1 MRFQADYDG
10 TINGI
15 RYYKAPDSV
24 APHQGHL
31 WDNSG
36 NLLGTVTY
44 SNETAQGW
52 QEADFTS
59 PVSITA
65 NTVYVASYST
75 PNDYYWAD
83 GGYFLSAGVDSPPL
97 HALKDGV
104 SGSNGI
110 FGNPGVFPTN
120 TYGST
125 NYWVDVVYVPSTT
138 AMLNSIAVA
147 PGNPTLQIGQPQQFT
162 ATGTYS
168 DNSTKDLTTQV
179 TWTSSITNVATVSS
193 SGLATSVA
201 GGASNVVAT
210 LGTVSGSTTLTV
222 VAAPLSITTTTLP
235 TSQQNLPYSV
245 TLAAT
250 GGVQPY
256 TWSLAAGSL
265 PAGLSLASNGTI
277 SGTPTTSTGTASF
290 TVQVK
295 DSASQESSINQE
307 QTATQNLSISIISLI
322 TIWPATTVPTVVD
335 GNDPSAV
342 ELGVKFQSD
351 VSGPIYGIRF
361 YKSAANTGPHVAH
374 LWDSSGDLLGTA
386 NFTNETAF
394 GWQEADF
401 ATPVEIAANTVYVA
415 SYHTSVGHYSADVN
429 YFATAG
435 VDNPPL
441 HALANGV
448 SGSNGVYMYGATSAF
463 PTSAGNGTN
472 YWVDVAMLNS
482 AATLSSIAVN
492 PANPTPAV
500 GSQTGF
506 TATGTYSDGS
516 TRNLTDVVTWASSN
530 TAVATIN
537 TLGTATEIA
546 TGSSTISATLGAVS
560 GSTTLSVQPP
570 ALVITTSSL
579 TDGLQN
585 QPYSA
590 TLAASGGLPPYIW
603 SLASG
608 TLPAGLSLATNG
620 QMTGTPS
627 LVGSSTFTVQV
638 QDSSSQTVT
647 KSLSLNIDAPPDFFT
662 IWPATTVPTVVD
674 GNDPSAVELGVKFQS
689 DVSGPIYGIR
699 FYKSAANTGP
709 HVAHLWDSSGD
720 LLGTANFT
728 NETAFGWQE
737 ADFATPVEIAA
748 NTVYVASY
756 HTSVGHYS
764 ADVNYFATAGVD
776 NPPLHALANGVS
788 GSNGVYMY
796 GATSAFPTSA
806 GNGTNYWVDVAML
819 NSAATLSSI
828 AVNPA
833 NPTPAVG
840 SQTGFTATGTYS
852 DGSTR
857 NLTDV
862 VTWASSNTAVA
873 TINTLGTATEI
884 ATGSSTISATLGAVS
899 GSTTLSVQPP
909 ALVITT
915 SSLTDGLQNQPYSAT
930 LAASGGLPPYIWSLA
945 SGTLPAGLSLATNGQ
960 MTGTPSLVGSSTFTV
975 QVQDSSSQT
984 VTKSLS
990 LNIDAPPD
998 FLSIWSPTVVPA
1010 TLDAGPDHP
1019 LELGVK
1025 FRSDV
1030 SGSIQGIRFYKS
1042 ANNTGTHIGNL
1053 WDTSGDLLASVTF
1066 SNETASGWQQAN
1078 FATPVA
1084 ITANTEYVASY
1095 HTTVG
1100 DFSFNAGYFT
1110 NAGVDNP
1117 PLHAPQNSTSDSNGA
1132 YAYDSSTC
1140 GGALPP
1146 CFPNTAANG
1155 KNYWVDVAFVPASS
1169 ATLSSIAVTPVN
1181 PTLQIGQKDAFTAI
1195 GTYSDNSTVNITDT
1209 VTWSSSNTSVASV
1222 NSIGSASGVAG
1233 GSATITATLG
1243 SISGNTTATVQA
1255 APLAITATALPAAAI
1270 IVPYST
1276 MLTATGGVQPYTW
1289 SLASGS
1295 LPAGLTLSPTGQI
1308 SGTPQAA
1315 TTSSFT
1321 VQVTDSGVP
1330 QAAINP
1336 QQTATQA
1343 LSITTSIPAFFTI
1356 WPTTAAPTTPDGGDA
1371 NAVEVGV
1378 RFRADTAGIITG
1390 IRFYKSANNTGTH
1403 VGDLWSSTGSLLATA
1418 TFTNEA
1424 ASGWQQVNFST
1435 PVPIATNTMYVASYH
1450 TTVGHYATDLNY
1462 FANAGVDNA
1471 PLHALQNG
1479 VSGADG
1485 VFTYDA
1491 TAGCTPSIQP
1501 CFPASSFNS
1510 ANYWVDVVFQNT
1522 FAISGTISGP
1532 GASGATV
1539 NLSGAANITTTANA
1553 SGSYTFAGLTN
1564 GAYTVLPSNPGFGF
1578 TPNSQSVTL
1587 ANASVT
1593 GVNFGSIVTYTIS
1606 GTISGT
1612 GGNGATVT
1620 LTGAATA
1627 TATANASGN
1636 YTFPSV
1642 VSGTYTVTPSI
1653 SGFGFAP
1660 NSLNVT
1666 VASAN
1671 VTGVNF
1677 SSTVTYGVSG
1687 TVSGPGGNGATV
1699 NLTGAATV
1707 TDASNMLVYSQFDA
1721 SSLGFSGG
1729 TKNEWEYYCDHA
1741 TYTAN
1746 TTDLTDPNGGNTAM
1760 KLVGPAT
1767 GGSCG
1772 TLAAGIQ
1779 QVVSGESAGNTY
1791 TLSVWARG
1799 ALGGEQLHLG
1809 IQSGNSCSAL
1819 QTLTTAW
1826 VRYSCSVTTTGTP
1839 AGYQLSFSNQP
1850 NVTVYL
1856 WGAQLEPRATV
1867 GVYVHTTRAPA
1878 TMVMADGSGNY
1889 SFTGLANGTY
1899 TVTPTSSTA
1908 TYTPAS
1914 QSATVN
1920 NANVTGLNFST
1931 VTYSLSGT
1939 ISGAGGNGTTVT
1951 LTGAATATTT
1961 ANASGGYTFTGL
1973 GNGSYTV
1980 TPSITGFSFTPSSQ
1994 AATINNANL
2003 TSVNFSTVTYSISGT
2018 ISGTGGNGATV
2029 NLIGA
2034 ATATV
2039 TANVNGN
2046 YTFTGLNNGAYTVT
2060 PSPIGFAFTPLSQ
2073 ATTVN
2078 NANVSGVNFSSTPTY
2093 SISGTISGPGGNGAT
2108 VTLTGAAT
2116 ATVNANASGN
2126 YSFTGLYNG
2135 AYTVKV
2141 SNTGVTFTPTS
2152 QSATINSANVS
2163 GVNFNTVTYTISGTI
2178 SGTGGSGATVN
2189 VTGTLSASAIANA
2202 SGNYTVVG
2210 LVNGTYAVTP
2220 SNPGFGFT
2228 PNSQSV
2234 TIASANVTG
2243 VNYSSTVTY
2252 SVSGTITGGSGAT
2265 VNLAGAATVTDT
2277 SNMLVYSQ
2285 FDASSLGFSGGTK
2298 NEWEYYCDHATY
2310 TANTTDLT
2318 DPNGGNT
2325 AMKLVG
2331 PATGGS
2337 CGTLA
2342 TGIQQVVSGESAG
2355 NTYTLSVWARGALG
2369 GEQLHLGIQSGNS
2382 CSTLQTLTA
2391 AWVRY
2396 SCSVTTTGT
2405 PAGYQLSFSNQ
2416 PNVTVYLWG
2425 AQLEPRPTVGV
2436 YVHTTSA
2443 QLTTVTADG
2452 SGNYSFT
2459 GLANGT
2465 YTVTPTSTVVT
2476 YAPASQSATVNNA
2489 NITGL
2494 NFSTAYSLSGT
2505 ISGVGGNSA
2514 TVSVTGA
2521 ATATTTANVSGGYT
2535 ITGLPNGAY
2544 TVTANNPGFIFTPA
2558 SQAATVNSANVTG
2571 VNFTSTAAYNLS
2583 GTISGPGASGAT
2595 VKLTGAATAT
2605 TTANASG
2612 SYTFTNLNNGAYT
2625 VTVSQT
2631 GFAYTPASQAVT
2643 ISNANLTG
2651 VNFSTVTYTISGT
2664 ISGTGGN
2671 GAIVNLT
2678 GAATATA
2685 TANAS
2690 GSYTFSGLVNG
2701 AYTVTPSN
2709 PGFGFAPNSL
2719 NVTVASANVTG
2730 VNFSSTVTYGVSGTV
2745 SGPGGNGATVN
2756 LTGAATATD
2765 SSNMVRYSQFDS
2777 AALPG
2782 SGPWAYFCDHA
2793 TYTANTTDL
2802 TDPNGGNTAMKL
2814 VGPATGGSCGTLATG
2829 IQQVVSGESAGN
2841 TYTLSVWAR
2850 GALGGEQLHLGIQSG
2865 NSCSALQTLTIA
2877 WVRYSCSVT
2886 TTGTPAGYQLSF
2898 SNQPNVTVYLWGAQ
2912 LEPRPTVGV
2921 YVHTTTAQLTM
2932 VTADASGN
2940 YSFTGLANGT
2950 YTVTPTSSTAT
2961 YTPANQSATVNSAN
2975 VTGLNFSTSYS
2986 LSGTISGA
2994 GGNGATVTL
3003 SGAASATTTASS
3015 TGTYTFSNLANGS
3028 YTVTPSAL
3036 GFSFTPASQAV
3047 SVSNAN
3053 VANVNFS
3060 STVAFVYS
3068 ISGTISGAGGN
3079 GATVTLSGAASAT
3092 VTASSTGTYTFSNLA
3107 NGSYTVT
3114 PSKTGFTFTPASQP
3128 ATISNASVAGL
3139 NFSTVTYTI
3148 SGTISG
3154 TGGNGATVTLS
3165 GAASATTTASSTG
3178 TYTFSN
3184 LVNGSCTV
3192 TPSKTGFTFTPA
3204 SQPATISNA
3213 SVTGLNFSTVTYSI
3227 SGTISGTGGNGA
3239 TVNLTGAA
3247 AATVTA
3253 DGSGN
3258 YTFAGLTNGTYT
3270 VIPTNSGFG
3279 FAPNSLNVTVAS
3291 ANVTGVNFS
3300 STVTYGVSGTVSGPG
3315 GNGAT
3320 VNLTGAATVTDA
3332 SNMLVY
3338 SQFDASSLGFSGGT
3352 KNEWEYYCDHATYT
3366 ANTTDLTDPNGG
3378 NTAMKL
3384 VGPATGGSCGTLA
3397 TGIQQVVSGESA
3409 GNTYTLSVWARGALG
3424 GEQLHLGIQ
3433 SGNSCSALQT
3443 LTIAW
3448 VRYSCSVTTTGTPA
3462 GYQLSFSNQPGVTV
3476 YLWGAQLEPRPTVG
3490 VYVHTTSAQLT
3501 TVTADGSGNYS
3512 FTGLANGT
3520 YMVTPTSTSVTYT
3533 PASQS
3538 ATVNNANITGLNFS
3552 ASQ

>member
-1 MRFQADYDG
+1 
-10 TINGI
+10 
-15 RYYKAPDSV
+15 
-24 APHQGHL
+24 
-31 WDNSG
+31 
-36 NLLGTVTY
+36 
-44 SNETAQGW
+44 
-52 QEADFTS
+52 
-59 PVSITA
+59 

-322 TIWPATTVPTVVD
+322 
-335 GNDPSAV
+335 
-342 ELGVKFQSD
+342 
-351 VSGPIYGIRF
+351 
-361 YKSAANTGPHVAH
+361 
-374 LWDSSGDLLGTA
+374 
-386 NFTNETAF
+386 
-394 GWQEADF
+394 
-401 ATPVEIAANTVYVA
+401 
-415 SYHTSVGHYSADVN
+415 
-429 YFATAG
+429 
-435 VDNPPL
+435 
-441 HALANGV
+441 
-448 SGSNGVYMYGATSAF
+448 
-463 PTSAGNGTN
+463 
-472 YWVDVAMLNS
+472 
-482 AATLSSIAVN
+482 
-492 PANPTPAV
+492 
-500 GSQTGF
+500 
-506 TATGTYSDGS
+506 
-516 TRNLTDVVTWASSN
+516 
-530 TAVATIN
+530 
-537 TLGTATEIA
+537 
-546 TGSSTISATLGAVS
+546 
-560 GSTTLSVQPP
+560 
-570 ALVITTSSL
+570 
-579 TDGLQN
+579 
-585 QPYSA
+585 
-590 TLAASGGLPPYIW
+590 
-603 SLASG
+603 
-608 TLPAGLSLATNG
+608 
-620 QMTGTPS
+620 
-627 LVGSSTFTVQV
+627 
-638 QDSSSQTVT
+638 
-647 KSLSLNIDAPPDFFT
+647 T

-1746 TTDLTDPNGGNTAM
+1746 TTDLTDPNGGN
-1760 KLVGPAT
+1760 
-1767 GGSCG
+1767 
-1772 TLAAGIQ
+1772 
-1779 QVVSGESAGNTY
+1779 
-1791 TLSVWARG
+1791 
-1799 ALGGEQLHLG
+1799 
-1809 IQSGNSCSAL
+1809 
-1819 QTLTTAW
+1819 
-1826 VRYSCSVTTTGTP
+1826 
-1839 AGYQLSFSNQP
+1839 
-1850 NVTVYL
+1850 
-1856 WGAQLEPRATV
+1856 
-1867 GVYVHTTRAPA
+1867 
-1878 TMVMADGSGNY
+1878 
-1889 SFTGLANGTY
+1889 
-1899 TVTPTSSTA
+1899 
-1908 TYTPAS
+1908 
-1914 QSATVN
+1914 
-1920 NANVTGLNFST
+1920 
-1931 VTYSLSGT
+1931 
-1939 ISGAGGNGTTVT
+1939 
-1951 LTGAATATTT
+1951 
-1961 ANASGGYTFTGL
+1961 
-1973 GNGSYTV
+1973 
-1980 TPSITGFSFTPSSQ
+1980 
-1994 AATINNANL
+1994 
-2003 TSVNFSTVTYSISGT
+2003 
-2018 ISGTGGNGATV
+2018 
-2029 NLIGA
+2029 
-2034 ATATV
+2034 
-2039 TANVNGN
+2039 
-2046 YTFTGLNNGAYTVT
+2046 
-2060 PSPIGFAFTPLSQ
+2060 
-2073 ATTVN
+2073 
-2078 NANVSGVNFSSTPTY
+2078 
-2093 SISGTISGPGGNGAT
+2093 
-2108 VTLTGAAT
+2108 
-2116 ATVNANASGN
+2116 
-2126 YSFTGLYNG
+2126 
-2135 AYTVKV
+2135 
-2141 SNTGVTFTPTS
+2141 
-2152 QSATINSANVS
+2152 
-2163 GVNFNTVTYTISGTI
+2163 
-2178 SGTGGSGATVN
+2178 
-2189 VTGTLSASAIANA
+2189 
-2202 SGNYTVVG
+2202 
-2210 LVNGTYAVTP
+2210 
-2220 SNPGFGFT
+2220 
-2228 PNSQSV
+2228 
-2234 TIASANVTG
+2234 
-2243 VNYSSTVTY
+2243 
-2252 SVSGTITGGSGAT
+2252 
-2265 VNLAGAATVTDT
+2265 
-2277 SNMLVYSQ
+2277 
-2285 FDASSLGFSGGTK
+2285 
-2298 NEWEYYCDHATY
+2298 
-2310 TANTTDLT
+2310 
-2318 DPNGGNT
+2318 
-2325 AMKLVG
+2325 
-2331 PATGGS
+2331 
-2337 CGTLA
+2337 
-2342 TGIQQVVSGESAG
+2342 
-2355 NTYTLSVWARGALG
+2355 
-2369 GEQLHLGIQSGNS
+2369 
-2382 CSTLQTLTA
+2382 
-2391 AWVRY
+2391 
-2396 SCSVTTTGT
+2396 
-2405 PAGYQLSFSNQ
+2405 
-2416 PNVTVYLWG
+2416 
-2425 AQLEPRPTVGV
+2425 
-2436 YVHTTSA
+2436 
-2443 QLTTVTADG
+2443 
-2452 SGNYSFT
+2452 
-2459 GLANGT
+2459 
-2465 YTVTPTSTVVT
+2465 
-2476 YAPASQSATVNNA
+2476 
-2489 NITGL
+2489 
-2494 NFSTAYSLSGT
+2494 
-2505 ISGVGGNSA
+2505 
-2514 TVSVTGA
+2514 
-2521 ATATTTANVSGGYT
+2521 
-2535 ITGLPNGAY
+2535 
-2544 TVTANNPGFIFTPA
+2544 
-2558 SQAATVNSANVTG
+2558 
-2571 VNFTSTAAYNLS
+2571 
-2583 GTISGPGASGAT
+2583 
-2595 VKLTGAATAT
+2595 
-2605 TTANASG
+2605 
-2612 SYTFTNLNNGAYT
+2612 
-2625 VTVSQT
+2625 
-2631 GFAYTPASQAVT
+2631 
-2643 ISNANLTG
+2643 
-2651 VNFSTVTYTISGT
+2651 
-2664 ISGTGGN
+2664 
-2671 GAIVNLT
+2671 
-2678 GAATATA
+2678 
-2685 TANAS
+2685 
-2690 GSYTFSGLVNG
+2690 
-2701 AYTVTPSN
+2701 
-2709 PGFGFAPNSL
+2709 
-2719 NVTVASANVTG
+2719 
-2730 VNFSSTVTYGVSGTV
+2730 
-2745 SGPGGNGATVN
+2745 
-2756 LTGAATATD
+2756 
-2765 SSNMVRYSQFDS
+2765 
-2777 AALPG
+2777 
-2782 SGPWAYFCDHA
+2782 
-2793 TYTANTTDL
+2793 
-2802 TDPNGGNTAMKL
+2802 
-2814 VGPATGGSCGTLATG
+2814 
-2829 IQQVVSGESAGN
+2829 
-2841 TYTLSVWAR
+2841 
-2850 GALGGEQLHLGIQSG
+2850 
-2865 NSCSALQTLTIA
+2865 
-2877 WVRYSCSVT
+2877 
-2886 TTGTPAGYQLSF
+2886 
-2898 SNQPNVTVYLWGAQ
+2898 
-2912 LEPRPTVGV
+2912 
-2921 YVHTTTAQLTM
+2921 
-2932 VTADASGN
+2932 
-2940 YSFTGLANGT
+2940 
-2950 YTVTPTSSTAT
+2950 
-2961 YTPANQSATVNSAN
+2961 
-2975 VTGLNFSTSYS
+2975 
-2986 LSGTISGA
+2986 
-2994 GGNGATVTL
+2994 
-3003 SGAASATTTASS
+3003 
-3015 TGTYTFSNLANGS
+3015 
-3028 YTVTPSAL
+3028 
-3036 GFSFTPASQAV
+3036 
-3047 SVSNAN
+3047 
-3053 VANVNFS
+3053 
-3060 STVAFVYS
+3060 
-3068 ISGTISGAGGN
+3068 
-3079 GATVTLSGAASAT
+3079 
-3092 VTASSTGTYTFSNLA
+3092 
-3107 NGSYTVT
+3107 
-3114 PSKTGFTFTPASQP
+3114 
-3128 ATISNASVAGL
+3128 
-3139 NFSTVTYTI
+3139 
-3148 SGTISG
+3148 
-3154 TGGNGATVTLS
+3154 
-3165 GAASATTTASSTG
+3165 
-3178 TYTFSN
+3178 
-3184 LVNGSCTV
+3184 
-3192 TPSKTGFTFTPA
+3192 
-3204 SQPATISNA
+3204 
-3213 SVTGLNFSTVTYSI
+3213 
-3227 SGTISGTGGNGA
+3227 
-3239 TVNLTGAA
+3239 
-3247 AATVTA
+3247 
-3253 DGSGN
+3253 
-3258 YTFAGLTNGTYT
+3258 
-3270 VIPTNSGFG
+3270 
-3279 FAPNSLNVTVAS
+3279 
-3291 ANVTGVNFS
+3291 
-3300 STVTYGVSGTVSGPG
+3300 
-3315 GNGAT
+3315 
-3320 VNLTGAATVTDA
+3320 
-3332 SNMLVY
+3332 
-3338 SQFDASSLGFSGGT
+3338 
-3352 KNEWEYYCDHATYT
+3352 
-3366 ANTTDLTDPNGG
+3366 
-3378 NTAMKL
+3378 
-3384 VGPATGGSCGTLA
+3384 
-3397 TGIQQVVSGESA
+3397 
-3409 GNTYTLSVWARGALG
+3409 
-3424 GEQLHLGIQ
+3424 
-3433 SGNSCSALQT
+3433 
-3443 LTIAW
+3443 
-3448 VRYSCSVTTTGTPA
+3448 
-3462 GYQLSFSNQPGVTV
+3462 
-3476 YLWGAQLEPRPTVG
+3476 
-3490 VYVHTTSAQLT
+3490 
-3501 TVTADGSGNYS
+3501 
-3512 FTGLANGT
+3512 
-3520 YMVTPTSTSVTYT
+3520 
-3533 PASQS
+3533 
-3538 ATVNNANITGLNFS
+3538 
-3552 ASQ
+3552 